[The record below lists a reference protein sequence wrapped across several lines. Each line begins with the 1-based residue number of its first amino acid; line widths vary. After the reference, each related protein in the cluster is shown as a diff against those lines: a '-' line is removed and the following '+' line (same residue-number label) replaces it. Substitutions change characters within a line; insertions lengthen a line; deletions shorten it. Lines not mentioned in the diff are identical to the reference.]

1 MRAVKIEKQA
11 LGQWQQKLLF
21 MLTFIWG
28 VTNSTLLI
36 ASNNTINEVKNK
48 TVSSTIKDEMETQGN
63 GIHFLHTSWEEA
75 VSQAKSQNKLIFV
88 DFYTQWCGPCLN
100 MAQEVFSLPSVG
112 DYYNHTFINLKIDA
126 ENGEGVE
133 LAKKYGVR
141 SYPTYAFIDPN
152 TEELVHRS
160 SSRQTPEQFIQTGK
174 NANIPSRRSPYLE
187 SEYHNG
193 NRDRQLLIDYINYK
207 STIYQ
212 REAVNTAFNEL
223 INGGAKLTDKDV
235 WEVFVNTIS
244 GMTPYLKQVSD
255 NYNEFCQ
262 LFTKKSVD
270 AKLAKET
277 QYGNL
282 EEIEALCNFEG
293 KEFNCKLIHINED
306 LRAQAFD
313 KAAQEIDKMIAD
325 STVNQQELIQRLKFI
340 ARPSM
345 YRNVPEFW
353 NDKCVEYLRYIAYN
367 QADRDDAHIHQEYA
381 AALENIIK
389 GLQAGKKIPACLT
402 TPPKHGKKA
411 YTMRPDILKPKP
423 IKKKK

>member
-1 MRAVKIEKQA
+1 MKKII
-11 LGQWQQKLLF
+11 LLF
-21 MLTFIWG
+21 SIILY
-28 VTNSTLLI
+28 TLS
-36 ASNNTINEVKNK
+36 AKAQE
-48 TVSSTIKDEMETQGN
+48 N
-63 GIHFLHTSWEEA
+63 GIQFLHLSWTEA

-100 MAQEVFSLPSVG
+100 MAQEVFSLPTVG

-174 NANIPSRRSPYLE
+174 NANIPTKRSPYLE
-187 SEYHNG
+187 AEYSNG

-207 STIYQ
+207 SSIYQ
-212 REAVNTAFNEL
+212 REAVTTAFDEL
-223 INGGAKLTDKDV
+223 INGGAQLTEADI
-235 WEVFVNTIS
+235 WEVFNNTIS
-244 GMTPYLKQVSD
+244 GMTPYLKHVSD
-255 NYNEFCQ
+255 NYTDFCQ
-262 LFTKKSVD
+262 RFTKKNVD
-270 AKLAKET
+270 AKLSKET
-277 QYGNL
+277 QYGRL
-282 EEIEALCNFEG
+282 EEIETLCDFEG
-293 KEFNCKLIHINED
+293 KEFNCKLIRINEG
-306 LRAQAFD
+306 LRNKAFD
-313 KAAQEIDKMIAD
+313 KAAQEIDLMIAD

-345 YRNVPEFW
+345 YRNAPESW
-353 NDKCVEYLRYIAYN
+353 YNKCIEYLRYIAYN

-381 AALENIIK
+381 QALENIIK
-389 GLQAGKKIPACLT
+389 GLQSGKTVPPCLT
-402 TPPKHGKKA
+402 TTPKYGKKA
-411 YTMRPDILKPKP
+411 YTMRPDVLKPKP